1 MIVIN
6 KGPFYGALVQRLFEI
21 LRQRDEV
28 RDPDKKWM
36 LVEAMDHR
44 KLHLGGTFG
53 NVLAHKLDEI
63 IAPILG
69 HIISA
74 VDINDNL
81 DLANSKDELITR
93 LWLHIFRDQ
102 HVLPL
107 SYDGV
112 QLDSNKT
119 LQPNFEFKC
128 RLPFSWIIKSTADDF
143 LDNAKRMTSE

>member
-1 MIVIN
+1 M
-6 KGPFYGALVQRLFEI
+6 LEI

-36 LVEAMDHR
+36 LAEAMDLR

-53 NVLAHKLDEI
+53 HVLAHKVDKV

-69 HIISA
+69 RIISA
-74 VDINDNL
+74 VDVNHNL
-81 DLANSKDELITR
+81 ELVNSKDELVTR
-93 LWLHIFRDQ
+93 LWLEIFRDQ
-102 HVLPL
+102 HVFPL

-112 QLDSNKT
+112 QRDVNEAQQSKI
-119 LQPNFEFKC
+119 EFKC

-143 LDNAKRMTSE
+143 LDNAKRMASE